1 MNNFWRVVRMAM
13 RFRVRYALAVLF
25 ALIGAASFG
34 TNIAALL
41 PVMKV
46 LLKEQTLQEHMAQT
60 VAVEARKVEELQVQI
75 AAVRS
80 GEPVEASDLG
90 ENSSDARA
98 DLQALTL
105 KLKSTE
111 LRLKWDVR
119 IKDFVDRFLPHDR
132 FRTLALIVG
141 LAVAGVCL
149 NFVFE
154 FINEVLVAS
163 VTERTMM
170 DLRNK
175 FFRHVMRM
183 EMSGF
188 TQQGTSELMARF
200 TNDMKWLSMG
210 VEVALGKV
218 IREPLKGV
226 VCLTLACWLNWRLT
240 LVALLLV
247 PMALFVMA
255 VIGNYMK
262 RATKKSLETM
272 SSIYQL
278 LQESFQGVRIVK
290 AFTMESY
297 ERMRFFRETLSYYR
311 KAMRIARLEALTGPV
326 MAMVAMT
333 ALLTAALAGFYL
345 VATGQT
351 HIWGIRMADQPM
363 AAETMGMLFGFLFAA
378 SDPVRKV
385 SGVYARVQ
393 KAVPAADRVLSF
405 IDRTQ
410 ACTTPLGAP
419 NMPRHTKSIELA
431 SVTFSYSDERNV
443 LKDIDLKIRSGETIA
458 LVGPNGCGKSTLVSL
473 LPRFYDPQQG
483 RILIDG
489 IDIRDVQR
497 RSLRRQFGV
506 VTQETILFN
515 DTVYNNIRYGN
526 RHASRDQVIAAAKKA
541 YAHRF
546 IEELPQ
552 GYDTVVGER
561 AVKLSGGQ
569 RQRIALARAIL
580 RDPAILILDEATSA
594 LDVES
599 EALIQKVLE
608 EFTRGRTTLLITHRL
623 ASLQLADRIIVMNE
637 GKIEDHGTHEELLKR
652 CALYARLHEI
662 HMNCTYKNA
671 G

>member
-1 MNNFWRVVRMAM
+1 M
-13 RFRVRYALAVLF
+13 
-25 ALIGAASFG
+25 
-34 TNIAALL
+34 
-41 PVMKV
+41 P
-46 LLKEQTLQEHMAQT
+46 Q
-60 VAVEARKVEELQVQI
+60 
-75 AAVRS
+75 
-80 GEPVEASDLG
+80 
-90 ENSSDARA
+90 
-98 DLQALTL
+98 
-105 KLKSTE
+105 
-111 LRLKWDVR
+111 
-119 IKDFVDRFLPHDR
+119 DR
-132 FRTLALIVG
+132 FRTLALIVS
-141 LAVAGVCL
+141 LVVAGICL
-149 NFVFE
+149 NFIFE

-183 EMSGF
+183 EMSEF

-210 VEVALGKV
+210 VEVVLGKV

-226 VCLTLACWLNWRLT
+226 VCLGLACWLNWRLT

-247 PMALFVMA
+247 PMALLVMS

-326 MAMVAMT
+326 MATVAMT
-333 ALLTAALAGFYL
+333 ALLMAAMAGFYL

-351 HIWGIRMADQPM
+351 HIWGIRMADRPM
-363 AAETMGMLFGFLFAA
+363 AAETMGLLFGFLFAA

-405 IDRTQ
+405 MARTQ
-410 ACTTPLGAP
+410 SCATPLGAP
-419 NMPRHTKSIELA
+419 NMPRHTKSLELTG
-431 SVTFSYSDERNV
+431 VQFSYSDERMV
-443 LKDIDLKIRSGETIA
+443 LRDINLKVKSGETIA

-483 RILIDG
+483 QVLIDG
-489 IDIRDVQR
+489 IDVRSVQR

-526 RHASRDQVIAAAKKA
+526 RHASREQVFVAAKKA

-546 IEELPQ
+546 VEELPL

-599 EALIQKVLE
+599 ESLIQKVLE

-637 GKIEDHGTHEELLKR
+637 GQIEAQGTHEELMNR
-652 CALYARLHEI
+652 CALYTRLHEI
-662 HMNCTYKNA
+662 HMSGAYKEA